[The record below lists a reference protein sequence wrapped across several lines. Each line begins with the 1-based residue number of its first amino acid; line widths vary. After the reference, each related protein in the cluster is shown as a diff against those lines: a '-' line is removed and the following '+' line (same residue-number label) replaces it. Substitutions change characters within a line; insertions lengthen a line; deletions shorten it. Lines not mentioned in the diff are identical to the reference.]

1 MLDHM
6 APKRGRASLAAVTCL
21 MVVVAG
27 CSSGGPGAK
36 VPVQPTIGSTHVFVT
51 YTSPSNTS
59 PSKAPLPWQRGMTG
73 THPGGGG
80 PQE

>member
-1 MLDHM
+1 MLDHI
-6 APKRGRASLAAVTCL
+6 ARTRGLASLAIAACL

-27 CSSGGPGAK
+27 CSSGGSGAK
-36 VPVQPTIGSTHVFVT
+36 TAVQPTAGSTHVFVT
-51 YTSPSNTS
+51 YTSPS
-59 PSKAPLPWQRGMTG
+59 KAQLPWQRGLTG